1 MIKPARISEGECIE
15 REWQARDHKGEL
27 VLDRRGKPSIRRA
40 WQYSF
45 TASFADGSKQRYRG
59 QRPSRAEAAQALQEH
74 KTRVLNPPAPPTDTV
89 AAYAETWLKRIEGD
103 VAGKTVKSYRQLL
116 TLYVLPTLGTTPV
129 ASITRGG
136 VVKLLDALRAK
147 GLKKNTVRL
156 ARAALSALLSD
167 AVERELVIANVAL
180 GAGTKRGRKVANGNG
195 GKKPN
200 PLSTEQL
207 AAFVAA
213 GADDLFVFMADSGVR
228 PGEALALRWT
238 DLDLD
243 AQTALIERAVSDGE
257 MQETTKTGGRRIVD
271 LTERATERLRVR
283 LADVRQQA
291 EAEGHELDDDAL
303 VFATARGGVLDYANV
318 ARRYNAL
325 LAKAG
330 LPHFRVYDLRHTY
343 ATHALVAGAAI
354 TYVSKQVGHANAA
367 MTLKV
372 YAHWIPTDDGRRFVR
387 ALEQHRVVR

>member
-1 MIKPARISEGECIE
+1 
-15 REWQARDHKGEL
+15 
-27 VLDRRGKPSIRRA
+27 
-40 WQYSF
+40 
-45 TASFADGSKQRYRG
+45 
-59 QRPSRAEAAQALQEH
+59 
-74 KTRVLNPPAPPTDTV
+74 
-89 AAYAETWLKRIEGD
+89 
-103 VAGKTVKSYRQLL
+103 
-116 TLYVLPTLGTTPV
+116 
-129 ASITRGG
+129 
-136 VVKLLDALRAK
+136 
-147 GLKKNTVRL
+147 
-156 ARAALSALLSD
+156 
-167 AVERELVIANVAL
+167 
-180 GAGTKRGRKVANGNG
+180 VANGNG